1 MPRRKLENRT
11 IEVILL
17 ESNKHLGEKFEIVR
31 VKPIFARNVLLPKN
45 MAVLATADSVN
56 KYSQKI
62 KASEKE
68 RALKAEGFKWLL
80 SNIEKDGGLVF
91 TGKVNKD
98 GTLYAKID
106 EADIAKLVK
115 ETYKLDVEDH
125 FFKMKKK
132 ITTIGDFVVPF
143 LYKDIKWDIA
153 VRVNAENP
161 EVIEKKEKV
170 VVKNE
175 EWTNNNEEWKEE
187 NKEEKAE
194 ESAE

>member
-68 RALKAEGFKWLL
+68 RALKAEGFK
-80 SNIEKDGGLVF
+80 
-91 TGKVNKD
+91 
-98 GTLYAKID
+98 
-106 EADIAKLVK
+106 
-115 ETYKLDVEDH
+115 
-125 FFKMKKK
+125 
-132 ITTIGDFVVPF
+132 
-143 LYKDIKWDIA
+143 
-153 VRVNAENP
+153 
-161 EVIEKKEKV
+161 
-170 VVKNE
+170 
-175 EWTNNNEEWKEE
+175 
-187 NKEEKAE
+187 
-194 ESAE
+194 